1 MNEKPKSKDEVSKK
15 LEESLAGLDL
25 EVSKKQ
31 QKAKGKDPAKT
42 EILSMPG
49 QAESEAQENS
59 GPVFTSEDLF
69 TDIIASVER
78 ELQSEKINSDS
89 PATEILTV
97 PPVGATPLSTPPK
110 PATAKTTQPEAA
122 KSATSPTIQ
131 IPKPAAKPADAKK
144 PSGFDSELERKLSST
159 LSGLKKPA
167 ASGAKPSAKPSV
179 SASSAT
185 PEPTRRIEMPKAEP
199 PAREPVVQRPPVKD
213 AIPAAVAAKVI
224 QEEGIN
230 FGQYLLLDKI
240 ATGGMAE
247 LFLAKRKGV
256 EGFEKILAI
265 KRILPH
271 MSDNEEFVTMF
282 IDEAKLAAQL
292 THHNIC
298 QIFDLGKIENAYYIA
313 MEYVNGKDLR
323 AILRSS
329 RAKTKPMPIDLAV
342 LVISKIASAL
352 DYAHRKRGSNGQPLN
367 LVHRDVSPQ
376 NILISYEG
384 EVKLV
389 DFGIAKAATKAHVT
403 QHGALKGKLLY
414 MSPEQAWG
422 KTVDKRSD
430 IFSLGIVLYELL
442 TGRPLF
448 FDENDTEVTILE
460 KVREAKIT
468 PTREFNSR
476 V

>member
-1 MNEKPKSKDEVSKK
+1 M
-15 LEESLAGLDL
+15 
-25 EVSKKQ
+25 
-31 QKAKGKDPAKT
+31 
-42 EILSMPG
+42 
-49 QAESEAQENS
+49 
-59 GPVFTSEDLF
+59 
-69 TDIIASVER
+69 
-78 ELQSEKINSDS
+78 
-89 PATEILTV
+89 
-97 PPVGATPLSTPPK
+97 
-110 PATAKTTQPEAA
+110 
-122 KSATSPTIQ
+122 
-131 IPKPAAKPADAKK
+131 
-144 PSGFDSELERKLSST
+144 
-159 LSGLKKPA
+159 
-167 ASGAKPSAKPSV
+167 
-179 SASSAT
+179 
-185 PEPTRRIEMPKAEP
+185 
-199 PAREPVVQRPPVKD
+199 KD
-213 AIPAAVAAKVI
+213 ALPAAVAAKVI
-224 QEEGIN
+224 EEEGIN
-230 FGQYLLLDKI
+230 FGQYLLLEKI

-271 MSDNEEFVTMF
+271 MAENEEFVTMF

-313 MEYVNGKDLR
+313 MEYVHGKDLR
-323 AILRSS
+323 GILKSS
-329 RAKTKPMPIDLAV
+329 RTKGKPMSVDLAV

-422 KTVDKRSD
+422 KAVDKRSD
-430 IFSLGIVLYELL
+430 IFSLGVVLYELL

-448 FDENDTEVTILE
+448 FGENDTEVTILE
-460 KVREAKIT
+460 KVREARIT

-476 V
+476 VPAELEKIVTRALKKTADDRYQSAYEMQKDLDNLFYSESYTSTGASLANYVRDLFPDESHEGEMKEVIAEKEPAKPVPVPVEVPVAAAKPQPEPVKPKVEPVVVKPAPQPAPQPKEQKAPVAAVSESPATVQISADKGGFRDISVPDIMVPQEAKRFPILPVVRY